1 MNEPAIPRSRLR
13 LKNFASAMD
22 GVREAIELR
31 TQRPL
36 SELEKAGMV
45 QRFELAWELGWKLLA
60 DLLTEDL
67 APPEAL
73 TPGSTI
79 RAAFAAGLITDA
91 EEWMAMGK
99 LRNQLSHTY
108 NQAIRDEGLALIE
121 SRFVACLAA
130 LEQNELR
137 RGACG

>member
-1 MNEPAIPRSRLR
+1 MNESAIPRSRLR
-13 LKNFASAMD
+13 LRNFSSAMD
-22 GVREAIELR
+22 GLREAIELR
-31 TQRPL
+31 AQRPL

-45 QRFELAWELGWKLLA
+45 QRFELAWELGWKLLS

-79 RAAFAAGLITDA
+79 RAAFAAGLIADA
-91 EEWMAMGK
+91 DEWMAMGK

-108 NQAIRDEGLALIE
+108 NRAMRDEGLVLIE
-121 SRFVACLAA
+121 VRFAACLAA
-130 LEQNELR
+130 LEQDGHR
-137 RGACG
+137 RGA

>member
-1 MNEPAIPRSRLR
+1 
-13 LKNFASAMD
+13 MD
-22 GVREAIELR
+22 GLREAIELR
-31 TQRPL
+31 AQRPL

-67 APPEAL
+67 VPPEAL

-79 RAAFAAGLITDA
+79 RAAFAAGLIADA
-91 EEWMAMGK
+91 DEWMAMGK

-108 NQAIRDEGLALIE
+108 NQAVRDEGLVLIE
-121 SRFVACLAA
+121 VRFVACLAA
-130 LEQNELR
+130 LEQDGPQ
-137 RGACG
+137 RGV